1 MAAVWESE
9 RPFYSALVPSFPPEK
24 WATGCN
30 RAAVGGRLLG
40 TVVYS
45 RDVAQEFTD
54 GERGKI
60 K

>member
-40 TVVYS
+40 IVVYS
-45 RDVAQEFTD
+45 RDVTQSSQM
-54 GERGKI
+54 GKEG